1 MNVYNSTVKKLTFIL
16 KQYKYLCIGIRMQIS
31 TSIPLNSY
39 LETKRKPA
47 VQFYLKKC
55 FDE

>member
-1 MNVYNSTVKKLTFIL
+1 MNVYNSTVKQLTFIL

-31 TSIPLNSY
+31 TSIPLISY